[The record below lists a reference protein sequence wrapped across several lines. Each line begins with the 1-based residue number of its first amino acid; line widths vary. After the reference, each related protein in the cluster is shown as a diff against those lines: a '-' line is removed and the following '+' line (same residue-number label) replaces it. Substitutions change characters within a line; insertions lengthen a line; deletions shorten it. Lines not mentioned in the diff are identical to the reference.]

1 MDVIQDTAQGRK
13 NMMYI
18 GAGLLVFAII
28 VWWFFF
34 RKAAS
39 KKDDTAAPKSAS
51 SSASGGGKPTIYGSL
66 GCPYTV
72 KQMEKYPDHEFVDC
86 TSGKCPSFVTAY
98 PTTKWPDGKID
109 VGFS

>member
-1 MDVIQDTAQGRK
+1 
-13 NMMYI
+13 MYI
-18 GAGLLVFAII
+18 GAGIIVLALI
-28 VWWFFF
+28 VWWFYF
-34 RKAAS
+34 RKSS
-39 KKDDTAAPKSAS
+39 KKGAAEGAPAAAPA
-51 SSASGGGKPTIYGSL
+51 GGGKPIIYGSL